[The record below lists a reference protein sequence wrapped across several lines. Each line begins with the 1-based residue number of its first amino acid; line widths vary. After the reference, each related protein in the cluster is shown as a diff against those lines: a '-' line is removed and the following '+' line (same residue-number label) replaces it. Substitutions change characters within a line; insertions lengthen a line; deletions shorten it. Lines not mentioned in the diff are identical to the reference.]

1 MAEPEELQQLAREIA
16 IEAAELAA
24 RRRAEGVSI
33 AASKTSLAD
42 IVTEADRE
50 VEALVKQRIQE
61 ARPGDGF
68 LGEESGAADGTTGI
82 TWVVDPIDGTVNYA
96 FGMPTY
102 AVSIAAVEGT
112 EPESWR
118 PLAGVVNSPVIGEI
132 FEASVGNGAWMGG
145 TRMRVTEDVEAGA
158 LISTGFGY
166 DRESHADQLAV
177 VERVMPLARDLR
189 RLGAASM
196 DLAYVAAGR
205 MDAYYERGLKPWD
218 YAAGALLVVEAGGQV
233 GWHAPDAQGRV
244 MIVAGGP
251 AIFGTLYE
259 TVAPVS
265 ESRLRT
271 A

>member
-1 MAEPEELQQLAREIA
+1 MAREIA

-24 RRRAEGVSI
+24 RRRSEGVSI
-33 AASKTSLAD
+33 AASKSSLAD

-50 VEALVKQRIQE
+50 VEELVKQRIRE

-68 LGEESGAADGTTGI
+68 LGEESGTAVGTTGI

-102 AVSIAAVEGT
+102 AVSIAVVEGT
-112 EPESWR
+112 APETWR
-118 PLAGVVNSPVIGEI
+118 PLAGVVHAPVIGEV
-132 FEASVGNGAWMGG
+132 FEGSAGNGAWLDG
-145 TRMRVTEDVEAGA
+145 RRLRVSDDVAAGA

-166 DRESHADQLAV
+166 DKASHADQLAV

-189 RLGAASM
+189 RLGAASI

-205 MDAYYERGLKPWD
+205 VDAYYERGLKPWD
-218 YAAGALLVVEAGGQV
+218 YAAGALLVTEAGGRI
-233 GWHAPDAQGRV
+233 GWHAPDAQGRA

-251 AIFGTLYE
+251 AIFDVLYE
-259 TVAPVS
+259 TVAPLATV
-265 ESRLRT
+265 
-271 A
+271 